1 MHCSLK
7 TPTYLHCFPYESI
20 FLFDRSEDSY
30 AHKKVPCVFEA
41 LEKAAPWPRT
51 TPRRG
56 RRRAAAEAGTRGDN
70 ETGGLW
76 SLTWGSAN
84 GGRRRRNEKQLKIVT
99 HMAFTP
105 VKHGMR
111 QLARKRGRRRVAGKE
126 SGKGGQISRLRIEIR
141 RTNKSSA

>member
-20 FLFDRSEDSY
+20 FLFERSEDSH

-70 ETGGLW
+70 ETGGTVEFNVGLGKW
-76 SLTWGSAN
+76 REEAQKRETVKNSDSHGFHSRKTWNEAISA
-84 GGRRRRNEKQLKIVT
+84 
-99 HMAFTP
+99 
-105 VKHGMR
+105 
-111 QLARKRGRRRVAGKE
+111 
-126 SGKGGQISRLRIEIR
+126 
-141 RTNKSSA
+141 